1 MERTMNE
8 WAIYN
13 QKKIELTK
21 KRIRRCIE
29 KGEDFKV
36 LLFDIDDT
44 INMSR
49 KATEEQIEKINFK
62 ASEKYKRMYDDAH
75 PFFGDQLDNKDFNR
89 VYWDLRNQILEDY
102 GPYLGAIDYD
112 LIHKKENLYP
122 KSMEFM
128 NELINNH
135 DDNVFILYLSHY
147 NPEREAV
154 LKIKRY
160 YEYSL
165 DNNGESK
172 IDGIIML
179 PVFEERYE
187 PNGKNR
193 NITSKALPLFSQLG
207 LSPRYLSRCYLIDD
221 SGRVRRE
228 FKDRGGI
235 VIPAYLEKGY
245 LECFEDDKDDRQ
257 RVITNWDLIYFNL
270 ILHKIEY
277 ERKQGIEETKNYKL
291 KRR

>member
-1 MERTMNE
+1 MNE

-29 KGEDFKV
+29 KGEDFKIF
-36 LLFDIDDT
+36 LFDIDDT
-44 INMSR
+44 VNRST

-62 ASEKYKRMYDDAH
+62 ASKKYKRIYDDAH
-75 PFFGDQLDNKDFNR
+75 PFFGDELENEDFNKIYR
-89 VYWDLRNQILEDY
+89 DLRNQILEDY

-112 LIHKKENLYP
+112 LIHRKENLYEH
-122 KSMEFM
+122 SMEFI
-128 NELINNH
+128 NHLINNH
-135 DDNVFILYLSHY
+135 DENVFVLYLSHY

-154 LKIKRY
+154 LKIQRY

-165 DNNGESK
+165 DSKGESNL
-172 IDGIIML
+172 DGIIVL

-187 PNGKNR
+187 PNGKKRMIN
-193 NITSKALPLFSQLG
+193 SKAISLISQLG
-207 LSPRYLSRCYLIDD
+207 LSLRYLSKCFLIDD
-221 SGRVRRE
+221 SGSVRRD
-228 FKDRGGI
+228 FKERGGI

-245 LECFEDDKDDRQ
+245 LSEFEDDKDDRQ
-257 RVITNWDLIYFNL
+257 RVIINWDPYHFQT
-270 ILHKIEY
+270 ILSKIDY
-277 ERKQGIEETKNYKL
+277 ERRSGIEETKNYKI